1 MKNRFVPVAT
11 VLVMSMLM
19 AYPVAAQVNQA
30 AATSSAVAGSSTEAS
45 VAEKMNQVKATLT
58 ALKQQIPATTV
69 ALDALKRAASDGA
82 SLQGPYA
89 DFVARYQALDNGM
102 NTLREQSAAA
112 MASTEAYYQSRQQ
125 AIDSIQNK
133 DIKESAIDRLNAD
146 KSRYS
151 RMLAAADQAKQKLQP
166 FMSALK
172 DANTLLGVE
181 LTAASVKSL
190 SDTSSQLGR
199 HATQSVVDAID
210 DVNNAMSGGGGAG
223 SWNKSWPTE

>member
-11 VLVMSMLM
+11 VLAMSMLM

-30 AATSSAVAGSSTEAS
+30 AATSSAVAGSSTEAA

-102 NTLREQSAAA
+102 NTLREQSSAA

-172 DANTLLGVE
+172 DVNTLLGVE